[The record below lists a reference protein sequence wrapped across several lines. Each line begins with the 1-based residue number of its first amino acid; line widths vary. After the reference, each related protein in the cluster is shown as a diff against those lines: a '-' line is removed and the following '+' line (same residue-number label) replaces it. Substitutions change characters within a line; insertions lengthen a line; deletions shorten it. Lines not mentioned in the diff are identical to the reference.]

1 MSDSGATPKVS
12 RKVLSRRSNR
22 GAIFPGDAREMGAA
36 AKYELKDPA
45 TSRAAELNIMSGTL
59 GPDVLDISHLAR
71 DLGVF
76 TYDPGFMAT
85 ASTES
90 KITYIDGDAG
100 LLLYRGY
107 PVEQLAESSSY
118 VEVANLLINGSLP
131 TKAQLDAFRNSVTRH
146 TMVSE
151 PLLRFFQGFHHDAH
165 PMAMVSAVVAS
176 MAAFYHDTTD
186 INDPRHREIFA
197 HRIIAKLPTIAA
209 AAYKHTLGQPF
220 IYPRNDLR
228 YCANILNM
236 FFAVPCEA
244 YSIDPV
250 AVEALDLLFILHAD
264 HEQNA
269 STSTVRLAGSTG
281 VNPYAAISAGISALW
296 GPAHGGANE
305 AVLDMLDGV
314 GSAANIGQFLARV
327 KDKSDNVRLMGFGH
341 RVYKNVDP
349 RAKIIRNMCYR
360 VLENLGKGNSPLF
373 ELALKLEEVALKDD
387 YFVSRRLYPNVD
399 FYSGIIYS
407 ALGIPRSMFTVM
419 FAIARTAGWV
429 AHWQE
434 MVSDPH
440 MRIGRPRQLYTGPT
454 KRDYQAIEKRD
465 GGLMQSSRGL

>member
-1 MSDSGATPKVS
+1 MSTNYALKNLATGK
-12 RKVLSRRSNR
+12 
-22 GAIFPGDAREMGAA
+22 
-36 AKYELKDPA
+36 
-45 TSRAAELNIMSGTL
+45 TAEVTALSGTE
-59 GPDVLDISHLAR
+59 GPEALDISHLIR
-71 DLGVF
+71 DLGVY

-100 LLLYRGY
+100 VLLYRGY
-107 PVEQLAESSSY
+107 PVEQLAKQSSFL
-118 VEVANLLINGSLP
+118 EVATLLINGTLP
-131 TKAQLDAFRNSVTRH
+131 TKAELDAFTNSIMRH
-146 TMVSE
+146 TMVNE
-151 PLLRFFQGFHHDAH
+151 QLLGFFRGFHHDAH

-176 MAAFYHDTTD
+176 MAAFYHDTTH
-186 INDPRHREIFA
+186 IGDPRHREIFA

-228 YCANILNM
+228 YCANMLNM
-236 FFAVPCEA
+236 FFAVPCEP
-244 YSIDPV
+244 YEIDPV
-250 AVEALDLLFILHAD
+250 AAEALDLLFILHAD

-281 VNPYAAISAGISALW
+281 ANPYAAISAGVSALW

-305 AVLDMLDGV
+305 AGLAMLEQIGTVD
-314 GSAANIGQFLARV
+314 NIPKYLGQA
-327 KDKSDNVRLMGFGH
+327 KDKSSLFRLMGFGH
-341 RVYKNVDP
+341 RVYKNFDP
-349 RAKIIRNMCYR
+349 RAKIIRDMCHR
-360 VLENLGKGNSPLF
+360 VLARLGHSDNPLF
-373 ELALKLEEVALKDD
+373 ELALRLEEIALKDE
-387 YFVSRRLYPNVD
+387 YFVSRKLYPNVD

-440 MRIGRPRQLYTGPT
+440 MKIGRPRQLYTGPT
-454 KRDYQAIEKRD
+454 QRDYQPIEKR
-465 GGLMQSSRGL
+465 

>member
-1 MSDSGATPKVS
+1 M
-12 RKVLSRRSNR
+12 RRV
-22 GAIFPGDAREMGAA
+22 PAA
-36 AKYELKDPA
+36 AFAGGLIPFSDRARLRVTHQSEPTGSTQRMSTKFELKNLA
-45 TSRAAELNIMSGTL
+45 TGKSAQLDVLTGTI
-59 GPDVLDISHLAR
+59 GPDVLNISNLTK

-76 TYDPGFMAT
+76 TFDPGFMAT

-100 LLLYRGY
+100 VLLYRGY
-107 PVEQLAESSSY
+107 PVEQLAEKSTFL
-118 VEVANLLINGSLP
+118 EVANLLINGSLP
-131 TKAQLDAFRNSVTRH
+131 TRKELDSFHDSIMRH
-146 TMVSE
+146 TMINESLV
-151 PLLRFFQGFHHDAH
+151 RFYQGFHHNAH

-186 INDPRHREIFA
+186 IEDPRHREIFA
-197 HRIIAKLPTIAA
+197 HRIIAKLPTLAA

-228 YCANILNM
+228 YCSNMLNM
-236 FFAVPCEA
+236 FFAVPCEPYA
-244 YSIDPV
+244 IDPV
-250 AVEALDLLFILHAD
+250 AAEALDLLFILHAD

-281 VNPYAAISAGISALW
+281 ANPYAAISAGVSALW

-305 AVLDMLDGV
+305 AVLDMLDGI
-314 GSAANIGQFLARV
+314 GSVANIDKFLARV
-327 KDKSDNVRLMGFGH
+327 KDKQDSVRLMGFGH
-341 RVYKNVDP
+341 RVYKNFDP
-349 RAKIIRNMCYR
+349 RANIIRGMCYK
-360 VLENLGKGNSPLF
+360 VLEKLGKGDSPLF
-373 ELALKLEEVALKDD
+373 ELSLKLEEIALKDE
-387 YFVSRRLYPNVD
+387 YFVSRKLYPNVD

-434 MVSDPH
+434 MVSDPA

-454 KRDYQAIEKRD
+454 KRDYQQIEKR
-465 GGLMQSSRGL
+465 